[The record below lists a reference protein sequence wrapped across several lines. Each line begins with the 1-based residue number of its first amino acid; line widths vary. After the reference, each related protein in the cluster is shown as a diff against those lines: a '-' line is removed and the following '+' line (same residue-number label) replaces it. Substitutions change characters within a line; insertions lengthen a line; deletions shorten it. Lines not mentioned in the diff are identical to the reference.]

1 MRRSNH
7 TLLEEVIE
15 AWQFARRG
23 VLAEATILPDEAYGF
38 KPHPQARSV
47 SGLLRHIVESGLVM
61 VGELTNIDG
70 DFTRKSHE
78 DFVREFGKELP
89 EEPSPD
95 DLRRLLEDTLV
106 QGVSRIRAVG
116 EVRMLQV
123 IRRFDGEM
131 WTRSSWMNHG
141 IAHEEYH
148 RGQLAMY
155 ARIQGHVPA
164 LTRMIHGDNAE

>member
-1 MRRSNH
+1 MGRSNH

-15 AWQFARRG
+15 SWQFARHG
-23 VLAEATILPDEAYGF
+23 VLAEATTLPDEAYGF

-61 VGELTNIDG
+61 VGELTNTEG

-78 DFVREFGKELP
+78 DFVREFAEGLPGEL
-89 EEPSPD
+89 SPD
-95 DLRRLLEDTLV
+95 DLRRLLDTTLAE
-106 QGVSRIRAVG
+106 GVSRIRAAG

-131 WTRSSWMNHG
+131 WTRSGWMNHG

-164 LTRMIHGDNAE
+164 LTRMIHGDDAE